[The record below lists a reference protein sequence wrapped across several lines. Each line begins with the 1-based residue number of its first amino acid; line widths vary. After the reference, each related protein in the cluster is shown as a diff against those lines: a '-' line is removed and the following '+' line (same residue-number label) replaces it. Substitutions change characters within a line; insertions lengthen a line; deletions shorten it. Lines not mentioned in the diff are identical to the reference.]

1 MTREE
6 IFEKLKLNGGDI
18 KSVHGD
24 SGHVQMKMVA
34 DVYSH
39 IIYDDR
45 SRNAQR
51 IDEAFY
57 TKEEKPA
64 AEPDAKGLGS
74 GTDEGTSKTLPD
86 LVATDNLRAYIS
98 QE

>member
-39 IIYDDR
+39 IIDDDR

-51 IDEAFY
+51 IDEAF
-57 TKEEKPA
+57 
-64 AEPDAKGLGS
+64 
-74 GTDEGTSKTLPD
+74 
-86 LVATDNLRAYIS
+86 
-98 QE
+98 